1 MIHRV
6 CVLPGGGRAALPA
19 LLVSIVLML
28 GACASGT
35 PGRVA
40 TGSST
45 SAPET
50 TTARPGGYYLD
61 DGPGHLS
68 PEAAAG
74 IPDAVPRDEPVLART
89 SRPYTVFGRTYTPM
103 TAVAPYRERGVAS
116 WYGRRYHGRLTSS
129 GEPYDMY
136 AMTAAH
142 PTLPI
147 PSYVRVTRVD
157 TGQSI
162 VVRINDRGPFLRD
175 RLIDL
180 SWSGAARLGFVER
193 GSAQVTVEAITAFG
207 AAPVQPVEAVGGA
220 AEGVADTGPS
230 APAAVRDVAAP
241 EDPGGFWLQF
251 GAYASVQR
259 AGIELERLR
268 GELPWLQTQL
278 GVHAEGVLHKVQA
291 GPWPGRGD
299 ALEVARRIRAE
310 AVVEPYVVFREGA
323 PVLADRAR

>member
-1 MIHRV
+1 MTRRA
-6 CVLPGGGRAALPA
+6 CALPGAGRMARPA
-19 LLVSIVLML
+19 LLVSAVLVL

-40 TGSST
+40 TGGST
-45 SAPET
+45 GAPGT

-103 TAVAPYRERGVAS
+103 TAIAPYHERGIAS
-116 WYGRRYHGRLTSS
+116 WYGRRYHGRPTSS

-147 PSYVRVTRVD
+147 PSYARVTRVD

-162 VVRINDRGPFLRD
+162 VVRINDRGPFLHD

-193 GSAQVTVEAITAFG
+193 GSAQVTVEAITSFG
-207 AAPVQPVEAVGGA
+207 AASANTVAEA
-220 AEGVADTGPS
+220 DLN
-230 APAAVRDVAAP
+230 APAPAPALARAVSEV
-241 EDPGGFWLQF
+241 PGGFWLQF
-251 GAYASVQR
+251 GAYASAQR
-259 AGIELERLR
+259 AQTELERLR
-268 GELPWLQTQL
+268 GELPWLQAQL
-278 GVHAEGVLHKVQA
+278 GVHADGALYKLQA
-291 GPWPGRGD
+291 GPWPGRG
-299 ALEVARRIRAE
+299 AVSEAVRRIRDE
-310 AVVEPYVVFREGA
+310 ATIEPYVVFRGGA
-323 PVLADRAR
+323 AVLADR

>member
-1 MIHRV
+1 MTRRA
-6 CVLPGGGRAALPA
+6 CALPGAGRVAWPA
-19 LLVSIVLML
+19 LLASAVLVL

-35 PGRVA
+35 PGQVA
-40 TGSST
+40 TGGSA

-50 TTARPGGYYLD
+50 PTARPGGYYLD

-103 TAVAPYRERGVAS
+103 TAIAPYREHGIAS
-116 WYGRRYHGRLTSS
+116 WYGRRYHGRPTSS

-147 PSYVRVTRVD
+147 PSYARVTRVD

-162 VVRINDRGPFLRD
+162 VVRINDRGPFLHD

-193 GSAQVTVEAITAFG
+193 GSAQVTVEAITTFG
-207 AAPVQPVEAVGGA
+207 AAS
-220 AEGVADTGPS
+220 ADTVAEAGPN
-230 APAAVRDVAAP
+230 APAPASAQAISKV
-241 EDPGGFWLQF
+241 PGGFWLQF
-251 GAYASVQR
+251 GAYASAQR
-259 AGIELERLR
+259 AQTELERLR
-268 GELPWLQTQL
+268 GELPWLQAQL
-278 GVHAEGVLHKVQA
+278 GVHADGALHKVQA

-299 ALEVARRIRAE
+299 ANEAVRRIRDE
-310 AVVEPYVVFREGA
+310 ATIEPYVVFRDGA
-323 PVLADRAR
+323 TVVADR